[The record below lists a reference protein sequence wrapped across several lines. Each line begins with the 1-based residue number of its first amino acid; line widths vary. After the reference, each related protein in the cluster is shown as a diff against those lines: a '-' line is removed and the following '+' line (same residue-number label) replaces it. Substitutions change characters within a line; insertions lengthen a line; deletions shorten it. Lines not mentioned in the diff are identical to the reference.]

1 MKMKYVTII
10 LFLLLS
16 AFPLLSQDNSVN
28 ELRQKRKAALEAIN
42 EAQSQL
48 AEAQKKIEKF
58 VE

>member
-48 AEAQKKIEKF
+48 AEAQKKS
-58 VE
+58 